1 MTDDPNALITQL
13 QRRSRRWRAAAIL
26 AFSGLFLV
34 VLIQTV
40 FIIDLRDQL
49 ENTHETAEWARKAAT
64 AARDDAGEARRVAS
78 ESARRVQAEM
88 NEKFVV
94 EADKNEEF
102 IRQSGSDTDGLF
114 LFPTDQM
121 YRDFDVNPYRR

>member
-1 MTDDPNALITQL
+1 MTDDPNALIIQL
-13 QRRSRRWRAAAIL
+13 QRASRRWRVAAIL
-26 AFSGLFLV
+26 AFFGLFLV

-49 ENTHETAEWARKAAT
+49 KDTRETAEWARNAAT

-78 ESARRVQAEM
+78 ESARQVQAEK
-88 NEKFVV
+88 NGKFV
-94 EADKNEEF
+94 
-102 IRQSGSDTDGLF
+102 RQSGSDTNGLF

-121 YRDFDVNPYRR
+121 YRLFREPLRR